1 MRTGRDIAGSLRWHR
16 ALGPVLCLKGANH
29 AGKSTPSHNQ
39 VSDTHGCQWQNL
51 EATPAPQQIESK
63 GENERREEKL
73 HVKETKETFQPNA
86 HWLGT
91 GFKQTNRKK
100 EKKMYISVQ
109 FSRSVVSDSLRL
121 SGLQHTRLPCPSP
134 TPRACSNSY
143 PSIR

>member
-1 MRTGRDIAGSLRWHR
+1 MRTGHDVAGSLRWHR
-16 ALGPVLCLKGANH
+16 APGPVLCLKGANH

-39 VSDTHGCQWQNL
+39 VNDIHGCQWQNL
-51 EATPAPQQIESK
+51 EATPAPQRIESK

-73 HVKETKETFQPNA
+73 YVKETFQPNA

-100 EKKMYISVQ
+100 EKIYVYIYISVQ

-121 SGLQHTRLPCPSP
+121 HGLQHARLPCPSP
-134 TPRACSNSY
+134 TPRACSNSC